1 MIKDMIVSSTAL
13 ETRVAILEDDQL
25 AELYIE
31 RHRSRGILAN
41 TYKGKVTKV
50 LPGMQS
56 AFVNIGLEKDAF
68 LYVSDFV
75 EENDEIDMD
84 LPHDDDPAEIAAA
97 VAAVAEAE
105 FPIIEARP
113 QPQRKERD
121 RERKGEKSR
130 WRERK
135 ERSEAVRAADV
146 DASGEE
152 IPEISENAEIPAEAQ
167 AGETQ
172 SNETH
177 FDAALTETGETA
189 PNVFEDYDPFGF
201 SENAEPPDEW
211 HEVAYESASLPEPSA
226 DADGDP
232 AAQEVPEFSEAA
244 QKESEFFANE
254 TGADEQAPVVS
265 ETVETPD
272 LPVETAEAA
281 EQVLIDAGEA
291 VSAAPADAD
300 NVVSAAPS
308 DARESVD
315 SENEILEPRRKSAV
329 IRDDGEQMPFS
340 GNDGEQRGGFT
351 RRRGVATRRKRY
363 TAARH
368 TPHKPPERHSI
379 DDMLREGQEVLVQ
392 VAKEPIAKKGARVT
406 SHIALPGRYLVYMPT
421 VDHVGVSR
429 KIGSDAERM
438 RLKDI
443 ILRHREQFPGG
454 VIVRTA
460 AAEHSEEDLVNDL
473 RFLVRIWED
482 MRSRADRVSAPAL
495 IHAEMSLVQRLL
507 RDQFSF
513 EFASIR
519 VDDDYEYQ
527 RIVEFVDKIYPN
539 LVHRVKLYTKE
550 NNIFDEYGITH
561 EIDKLLHPKIWL
573 KSGGYIVINQ
583 TEALVS
589 IDINT
594 GKFVGRGNNSL
605 EETITRTN
613 LEAVK
618 EIVRQIRLRDLGG
631 IIVIDFIDMDER
643 KNRKRV
649 MEALSEEIV
658 RDKAPSKILEFNE
671 FGLVAITRKRV
682 KQSLERTLCQQCP
695 YCFGSGM
702 VKSVS
707 TTCHNIYHEVEKM
720 RGMIDDRMELT
731 IRVHPDVARAL
742 RETESGVIEEL
753 RHILRRDV
761 IVKSDPA
768 LHIEHFNIVT

>member
-13 ETRVAILEDDQL
+13 ETKVAILEDDQL

-31 RHRSRGILAN
+31 RHRNRGILAN

-56 AFVNIGLEKDAF
+56 AFVNIGLDKDAF

-75 EENDEIDMD
+75 EDSEECEQVFPAIEE
-84 LPHDDDPAEIAAA
+84 PAEIA
-97 VAAVAEAE
+97 VADAEVPQE
-105 FPIIEARP
+105 RP
-113 QPQRKERD
+113 QRRD
-121 RERKGEKSR
+121 RKGERSR
-130 WRERK
+130 WRDKK
-135 ERSEAVRAADV
+135 ERAESPRSNPTPEA
-146 DASGEE
+146 
-152 IPEISENAEIPAEAQ
+152 AELSP
-167 AGETQ
+167 
-172 SNETH
+172 ETH
-177 FDAALTETGETA
+177 VEHWDIITETERLAETHHEIEGGPYA
-189 PNVFEDYDPFGF
+189 ASEMPDF
-201 SENAEPPDEW
+201 SSPI
-211 HEVAYESASLPEPSA
+211 LPEPSEIFA
-226 DADGDP
+226 ELQTQPEPEP
-232 AAQEVPEFSEAA
+232 AIEQQRVEFEPPA
-244 QKESEFFANE
+244 KEMNLE
-254 TGADEQAPVVS
+254 
-265 ETVETPD
+265 
-272 LPVETAEAA
+272 
-281 EQVLIDAGEA
+281 
-291 VSAAPADAD
+291 PADSSTETSMQD
-300 NVVSAAPS
+300 AA
-308 DARESVD
+308 A
-315 SENEILEPRRKSAV
+315 
-329 IRDDGEQMPFS
+329 IRDDGESLPFTS
-340 GNDGEQRGGFT
+340 DDSSKPGFA
-351 RRRGVATRRKRY
+351 RRRGAATRRKRY

-368 TPHKPPERHSI
+368 THRPEHQSI

-392 VAKEPIAKKGARVT
+392 VAKEPIGKKGARVT

-429 KIGSDAERM
+429 KIASDAERM
-438 RLKDI
+438 RLKEI
-443 ILRHREQFPGG
+443 ILKHRDLFPGG

-460 AAEHSEEDLVNDL
+460 AEEHSEEDLVNDL

-482 MRSRADRVSAPAL
+482 MRTKSEKVSAPAL

-519 VDDDYEYQ
+519 VDDELEYQ

-550 NNIFDEYGITH
+550 NSIFDEYGITP
-561 EIDKLLHPKIWL
+561 EIDKLLQPKIWL

-594 GKFVGRGNNSL
+594 GKFVGRGNSL

-613 LEAVK
+613 IEAVK

-649 MEALSEEIV
+649 MEALSEETA

-682 KQSLERTLCQQCP
+682 KQSLERTLCQPCP
-695 YCFGSGM
+695 YCSGSGM
-702 VKSVS
+702 VKSIA
-707 TTCHNIYHEVEKM
+707 TTCHSIYHEIEKM
-720 RGMIDDRMELT
+720 RGLIDERSELMV
-731 IRVHPDVARAL
+731 RVHPDVAKAL
-742 RETESGVIEEL
+742 RETESNVIEEL
-753 RHILRRDV
+753 NHILSRDV
-761 IVKSDPA
+761 IIKSDPT

>member
-75 EENDEIDMD
+75 EENEEIDTD
-84 LPHDDDPAEIAAA
+84 LPQDDEPLDIALETAEPEPPTA
-97 VAAVAEAE
+97 
-105 FPIIEARP
+105 EARP
-113 QPQRKERD
+113 QRREKDRD
-121 RERKGEKSR
+121 RKGEKSR

-135 ERSEAVRAADV
+135 ERAAAARAGV
-146 DASGEE
+146 SGED
-152 IPEISENAEIPAEAQ
+152 IPEI
-167 AGETQ
+167 
-172 SNETH
+172 
-177 FDAALTETGETA
+177 
-189 PNVFEDYDPFGF
+189 
-201 SENAEPPDEW
+201 
-211 HEVAYESASLPEPSA
+211 
-226 DADGDP
+226 
-232 AAQEVPEFSEAA
+232 
-244 QKESEFFANE
+244 
-254 TGADEQAPVVS
+254 
-265 ETVETPD
+265 
-272 LPVETAEAA
+272 
-281 EQVLIDAGEA
+281 
-291 VSAAPADAD
+291 PADAD
-300 NVVSAAPS
+300 DDETQLHEARFEAAPPEIISEMEEAAFDISDSSEIEDAPAEPLEAVAERASFSETFVDAPETSADTEDEQVSAKTAESYNAAWKEQESSPGEPAAA
-308 DARESVD
+308 DINESVSD
-315 SENEILEPRRKSAV
+315 DPVFAKTSDVPAQSDEILEPVFVDVLDTASAADSPDAEETGYSENEISELLSKLSAA
-329 IRDDGEQMPFS
+329 IRDDGDLMQFS
-340 GNDGEQRGGFT
+340 GDDGERGGYA
-351 RRRGVATRRKRY
+351 RRRGVAARRKRY
-363 TAARH
+363 TAAARH
-368 TPHKPPERHSI
+368 TPHQAHKPPERHSI

-392 VAKEPIAKKGARVT
+392 VAKEPIGKKGARVT

-429 KIGSDAERM
+429 KIGSDAERI

-482 MRSRADRVSAPAL
+482 MRTRADKVSAPAL

-519 VDDDYEYQ
+519 VDDEYEYQ

-550 NNIFDEYGITH
+550 NSIFDEYGITH
-561 EIDKLLHPKIWL
+561 EIDKLLYSKIWL

-594 GKFVGRGNNSL
+594 GKFVGRSNSL

-649 MEALSEEIV
+649 MEALSEEIA
-658 RDKAPSKILEFNE
+658 RDKAPNKILEFNE

-682 KQSLERTLCQQCP
+682 KQSLERTLCQPCP
-695 YCFGSGM
+695 YCSGSGM
-702 VKSVS
+702 VKSIS
-707 TTCHNIYHEVEKM
+707 TTCHNIFHEVEKM
-720 RGMIDDRMELT
+720 RGMIDDRIELT
-731 IRVHPDVARAL
+731 IRVHPDVAKAL
-742 RETESGVIEEL
+742 RETESNVIEEL
-753 RHILRRDV
+753 RHIMRRDI
-761 IVKSDPA
+761 IVKADPA